1 MRMRAVGSG
10 QQTVGSEPRD
20 CGRGL
25 AGISGAGASTGAGRM
40 LAAWGVVSAA
50 GNGAGGTMVALWWHV
65 REQSRTALGTGIA
78 VPAAPIR
85 STVREEWT
93 SEYHPRP
100 VHVRASAGL
109 VLRPR
114 PSGHGDVDRMYSFMY

>member
-1 MRMRAVGSG
+1 MLSTIAPPSVQAACSGCVGAVPLHVLCHS
-10 QQTVGSEPRD
+10 
-20 CGRGL
+20 CGGC
-25 AGISGAGASTGAGRM
+25 
-40 LAAWGVVSAA
+40 
-50 GNGAGGTMVALWWHV
+50 ALC
-65 REQSRTALGTGIA
+65 TALGTGIA

-109 VLRPR
+109 VLWPL